1 MKSFIKKE
9 LSGVEAAGKMA
20 VSKNLRS
27 KLYVAY
33 RNSALIDT
41 FITTGTNEKT
51 GNQKESVFSTSGG
64 FYYINGVPVIYSQ
77 HDEVMIYSN
86 EYSEYYEN

>member
-1 MKSFIKKE
+1 MKCFFKTE
-9 LSGVEAAGKMA
+9 APRVETTGKVA
-20 VSKNLRS
+20 VSKNPNK

-41 FITTGTNEKT
+41 LISTANNDIR

-77 HDEVMIYSN
+77 DDEVIIYSN
-86 EYSEYYEN
+86 EYSEYY

>member
-1 MKSFIKKE
+1 MKNFIKSEVSGKE
-9 LSGVEAAGKMA
+9 AAAGKIA
-20 VSKNLRS
+20 VSKTLNK

-41 FITTGTNEKT
+41 LISDGNNVTG

-77 HDEVMIYSN
+77 DDEVIIYSN
-86 EYSEYYEN
+86 EYSEYY